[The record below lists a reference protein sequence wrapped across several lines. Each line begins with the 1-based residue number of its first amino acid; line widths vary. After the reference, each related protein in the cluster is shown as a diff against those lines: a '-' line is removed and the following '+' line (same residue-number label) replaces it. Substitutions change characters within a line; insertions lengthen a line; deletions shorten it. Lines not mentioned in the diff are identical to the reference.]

1 MTIEIA
7 LTTVM
12 SRAEMEDV
20 TIANLMRMVVLKTT
34 KIVVVASC
42 KFNNKYALE
51 PRLYLVS

>member
-20 TIANLMRMVVLKTT
+20 TIANLMRMVVLKTA
-34 KIVVVASC
+34 KIVFVASY

>member
-1 MTIEIA
+1 
-7 LTTVM
+7 VM